1 MEEED
6 EKQQNKEYENE
17 EQQNEEK
24 WCGIEDTLLYDGLL
38 ENET

>member
-6 EKQQNKEYENE
+6 EKQQNEEYENE

-24 WCGIEDTLLYDGLL
+24 WCEIEDTLLYDGLL
-38 ENET
+38 EKET

>member
-6 EKQQNKEYENE
+6 EKQQNEEYENE

-24 WCGIEDTLLYDGLL
+24 WCEIEDTLLYDGLL
-38 ENET
+38 GNET